1 MVLVSGSL
9 TQAIRNF
16 AKTLEGWLK
25 TATAGVPEE
34 MSKTKVLA
42 LKHTRVFK
50 KIL

>member
-1 MVLVSGSL
+1 MVLISGSL

-34 MSKTKVLA
+34 MSKTKVPV
-42 LKHTRVFK
+42 LKYTLVFK
-50 KIL
+50 RLL